1 MQSMQKG
8 LLMSNK
14 YVYESPDG
22 GKTVTRRVIHRE
34 SNTVG
39 RSLSKEVNVD
49 KKWFTLDTAKEV
61 MSKQVEEEKLR
72 DKHPALKNAW
82 DEYQL
87 ILKMLKENKDG

>member
-49 KKWFTLDTAKEV
+49 KRWFTLEDAKGI
-61 MSKQVEEEKLR
+61 MSKQLEEEKLR
-72 DKHPALKNAW
+72 DIHPALKNAW
-82 DEYQL
+82 NDYQL
-87 ILKMLKENKDG
+87 ILKMVKENKNG

>member
-14 YVYESPDG
+14 YVYVSPDG
-22 GKTVTRRVIHRE
+22 GKTVTRRL
-34 SNTVG
+34 VG
-39 RSLSKEVNVD
+39 DSLDKEVNVD
-49 KKWFTLDTAKEV
+49 KKWFTLDTAKEL
-61 MSKQVEEEKLR
+61 MSKHVEEEKLR

-87 ILKMLKENKDG
+87 ILKMVKENNNG